1 MKWRVVTIESQIEYC
16 DWCQMM
22 QTSYWVHESDC
33 NLNSNADWKR
43 KIPIW
48 IFVAHILRRNKRYV
62 TKGWYYEHNT
72 SNIRWFTMQTR
83 VSLFCFWKTLSWS
96 YFKLRYLGSRE
107 HTFFWQVLETFW
119 VYMIFGYKVNHA
131 SHLLS

>member
-33 NLNSNADWKR
+33 NLNSNADWME

-48 IFVAHILRRNKRYV
+48 IFVAHILRRNKCCV
-62 TKGWYYEHNT
+62 TKGCYYEHNT

-83 VSLFCFWKTLSWS
+83 VSLFCFLKNSLLILLQTKV
-96 YFKLRYLGSRE
+96 FGFRV
-107 HTFFWQVLETFW
+107 HTFFLTSPRDFLSLHDFW
-119 VYMIFGYKVNHA
+119 VQIEPCISFT
-131 SHLLS
+131 